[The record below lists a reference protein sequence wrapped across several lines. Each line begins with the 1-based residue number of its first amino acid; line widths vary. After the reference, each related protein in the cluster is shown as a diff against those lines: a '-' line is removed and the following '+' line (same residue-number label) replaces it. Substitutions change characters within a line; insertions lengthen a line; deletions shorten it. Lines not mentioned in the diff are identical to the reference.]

1 MDKNIRPEIP
11 GAEAMKTAKKEKVEK
26 DLMGF
31 LYNDHSDD
39 FSNYK
44 GYSYNF
50 KLSNFHSAKAH
61 TVEQIRAANMIIKQ
75 TGISLLPDYR
85 YPVATRRIFGQV
97 PPGERERRAKI
108 TSARKTTR
116 GQVQQLC

>member
-1 MDKNIRPEIP
+1 
-11 GAEAMKTAKKEKVEK
+11 
-26 DLMGF
+26 MGF
-31 LYNDHSDD
+31 LHNDFNPD

-50 KLSNFHSAKAH
+50 KMYNMHSNKAH
-61 TVEQIRAANMIIKQ
+61 TVEQVRAATTIIKQ

-108 TSARKTTR
+108 TSARKVTR
-116 GQVQQLC
+116 G